1 VEWIILLVAGAVA
14 GTLAGLFGI
23 GGGLIVVPALV
34 LVYTK
39 QGVANHVL
47 MHLAIGT
54 SLATIVTTASS
65 SVRAHHKR
73 GAIDWNAFRRITP
86 GIIVGAV
93 CGALIAD
100 RLDSNT
106 LRIVFAGF
114 LVAVA
119 TQMIINRQPAAH
131 RQLPGLMGMSL
142 AGSVIGTISSM
153 MGVGGGT
160 MSVPFLSWCN
170 VPMRSAVAT
179 SAAIG
184 LPIAIGGAISFA
196 FTGWG
201 EPDLPRYSLGYINL
215 PAYVGIVITGIL
227 FAPLGARLA
236 HRLNPVL
243 LKRAFAVFL
252 YIVALRLLLH

>member
-1 VEWIILLVAGAVA
+1 MEWIVLLVAGAVA

-34 LVYTK
+34 LVFTS
-39 QGVANHVL
+39 QGVSDQLL

-86 GIIVGAV
+86 GIVVGAV

-100 RLDSNT
+100 LLDSDT
-106 LRIVFAGF
+106 LRIAFACF
-114 LVAVA
+114 LIAVA

-131 RQLPGLMGMSL
+131 RQLPGIMGMSV

-170 VPMRSAVAT
+170 VPMRNAVAT

-184 LPIAIGGAISFA
+184 WNEPGLPQF
-196 FTGWG
+196 
-201 EPDLPRYSLGYINL
+201 SLGYINL
-215 PAYVGIVITGIL
+215 PAYLGIVITGVL
-227 FAPLGARLA
+227 FAPLGATLA
-236 HRLNPVL
+236 HRLNPVM

-252 YIVALRLLLH
+252 YIVAIRLLLG

>member
-1 VEWIILLVAGAVA
+1 MEWVVLLIAGAIA

-34 LVYTK
+34 LVFTS

-73 GAIDWNAFRRITP
+73 GAIDWNAFRRIAP
-86 GIIVGAV
+86 GIVVGAI
-93 CGALIAD
+93 C
-100 RLDSNT
+100 DSNT
-106 LRIVFAGF
+106 LRLAFACF

-131 RQLPGLMGMSL
+131 RQLPGIFGMSL

-170 VPMRSAVAT
+170 VPMRNAVAT

-196 FTGWG
+196 VTGWN
-201 EPDLPRYSLGYINL
+201 EPGLPRFSLGYINL
-215 PAYVGIVITGIL
+215 PAYIGIVITGIL
-227 FAPLGARLA
+227 FAPLGASLA

-252 YIVALRLLLH
+252 YIVAVRLFLG

>member
-1 VEWIILLVAGAVA
+1 MEWLVLLIAGAVA

-34 LVYTK
+34 LVFTS
-39 QGVANHVL
+39 QGVANAVL

-73 GAIDWNAFRRITP
+73 GAINWTAFRRITP
-86 GIIVGAV
+86 GILLGAV

-100 RLDSNT
+100 LLDSNT
-106 LRIVFAGF
+106 LRIIFACF

-131 RQLPGLMGMSL
+131 RQLPGTMGMSL
-142 AGSVIGTISSM
+142 AGTVIGTISSM

-170 VPMRSAVAT
+170 IAMRNAVAT

-184 LPIAIGGAISFA
+184 LPIAISGAISFA
-196 FTGWG
+196 VTGWG
-201 EPDLPRYSLGYINL
+201 EANLPPYSLGYINL
-215 PAYVGIVITGIL
+215 PAYLGIVITGVI
-227 FAPLGARLA
+227 FAPLGAMLA
-236 HRLNPVL
+236 HRLNPVI

-252 YIVALRLLLH
+252 YIVATRLLFF

>member
-1 VEWIILLVAGAVA
+1 MLLAAGAIA

-23 GGGLIVVPALV
+23 GGGIIVVPALV
-34 LVYTK
+34 LVFTQ
-39 QGVANHVL
+39 QGVNSDVL

-65 SVRAHHKR
+65 SIRAHHKR
-73 GAIDWNAFRRITP
+73 GAIQWHAFRRITP
-86 GIIVGAV
+86 GILFGAL

-106 LRIVFAGF
+106 LRILFACF
-114 LVAVA
+114 LIAVG
-119 TQMIINRQPAAH
+119 TQMIINRQPSAH
-131 RQLPGLMGMSL
+131 RQLPGLLGMSF
-142 AGSVIGTISSM
+142 AGSIIGTVSSM

-170 VPMRSAVAT
+170 VPMRNAVAT

-196 FTGWG
+196 VTGWG
-201 EPDLPRYSLGYINL
+201 QANLPQYSLGYINL
-215 PAYVGIVITGIL
+215 PAYIGIVVTGII
-227 FAPLGARLA
+227 FAPLGASLA

-243 LKRAFAVFL
+243 LKRIFAVFL
-252 YIVALRLLLH
+252 FIVAARLFYG